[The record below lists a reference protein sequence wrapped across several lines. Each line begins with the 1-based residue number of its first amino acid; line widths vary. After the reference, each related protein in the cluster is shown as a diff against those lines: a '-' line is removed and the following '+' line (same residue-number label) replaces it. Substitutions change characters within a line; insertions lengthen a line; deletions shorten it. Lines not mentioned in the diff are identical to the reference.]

1 MVLLQK
7 RKELRFGKITVFQ
20 DLYLDGEKENNMK
33 DFFVAIGVI
42 AGLFLSFTFFN
53 KVDVWFGILIFV
65 FTIGNLI
72 YYLYKR

>member
-42 AGLFLSFTFFN
+42 AGLFLSYTFFS

-65 FTIGNLI
+65 ITIGSLI
-72 YYLYKR
+72 YYLSKR